1 MKQINYVLF
10 ALMVMVLS
18 ACASVTVP
26 ETPKQTVAASYIT
39 VESIADTAYLAH
51 RDGVIT
57 TEEKN
62 EIRDSLQQSIDYLVV
77 AEQAIQSG
85 EDPENQLENAQQ
97 ILGHIQKLLQQR
109 IKQNE

>member
-1 MKQINYVLF
+1 MKQLNFILF
-10 ALMVMVLS
+10 ALIALVLS

-26 ETPKQTVAASYIT
+26 ETPKQVVAASYIA

-57 TEEKN
+57 TDEKN
-62 EIRDSLQQSIDYLVV
+62 DIRESLQKSLEYLAV
-77 AEQAIQSG
+77 AEQAIQAG
-85 EDPENQLENAQQ
+85 EDPEMSLENAQQ
-97 ILGHIQKLLQQR
+97 ILGHIQKLLQER